1 MPFWQKLR
9 YSLSLR
15 LLLLFIVTGIAIVI
29 IHRVSLGFSIMQH
42 FKHNVRP
49 HIQQYLSYLH
59 QEIGYPPNIEK
70 ARQLTERLPVDILI
84 QGGGINWSSTRIDS
98 RHIHFRPFRKH
109 ADGHLFRIGFYQY
122 RFALFTRQ
130 GPYDITFI
138 MQKNLESAKDIWG
151 IFVGIVAVLL
161 VLSLNYFIIR
171 WLLQPVSAMQEG
183 VKRIGSGELSHRIQ
197 TKRQDDLGELVNS
210 INQMTDDL
218 EKMLEAK
225 RQLLLAISHELRTPM
240 TRSKVSLALLED
252 STYKQAIDQ
261 DLQEMEKLLNELLET
276 ERLKGHVVLK
286 RTSSSLNTL
295 VKSVISDYFSDKP
308 IHAFLE
314 RSLPT
319 LQLDE
324 TRLRLLIRNLLE
336 NALKYQPSSAKPVEI
351 HTRKEN
357 NAILLLVEDH
367 GAGIEA
373 EHIPHLTDPFY
384 RVDPS
389 RQRKTGGYGL
399 GLYLCR
405 LIAEAHGA
413 QLEISSELGRGTRV
427 SLKIPLFAEQR

>member
-1 MPFWQKLR
+1 
-9 YSLSLR
+9 
-15 LLLLFIVTGIAIVI
+15 
-29 IHRVSLGFSIMQH
+29 
-42 FKHNVRP
+42 
-49 HIQQYLSYLH
+49 
-59 QEIGYPPNIEK
+59 
-70 ARQLTERLPVDILI
+70 
-84 QGGGINWSSTRIDS
+84 
-98 RHIHFRPFRKH
+98 
-109 ADGHLFRIGFYQY
+109 
-122 RFALFTRQ
+122 
-130 GPYDITFI
+130 
-138 MQKNLESAKDIWG
+138 
-151 IFVGIVAVLL
+151 
-161 VLSLNYFIIR
+161 
-171 WLLQPVSAMQEG
+171 
-183 VKRIGSGELSHRIQ
+183 
-197 TKRQDDLGELVNS
+197 
-210 INQMTDDL
+210 
-218 EKMLEAK
+218 
-225 RQLLLAISHELRTPM
+225 M

-357 NAILLLVEDH
+357 NAILLIVEDH

-427 SLKIPLFAEQR
+427 SLKISLFAEQR

>member
-1 MPFWQKLR
+1 MPFWQKIR

-49 HIQQYLSYLH
+49 HIHQYLSYLH

-84 QGGGINWSSTRIDS
+84 QGPDINWSSTRLDS
-98 RHIHFRPFRKH
+98 RHFHFRPFRKH

-122 RFALFTRQ
+122 RFAHLTRK

-138 MQKNLESAKDIWG
+138 MQKNLESAKGIWG

-183 VKRIGSGELSHRIQ
+183 VKRIGSGDLSHRIQ
-197 TKRQDDLGELVNS
+197 TKRQDDLGELINS
-210 INQMTDDL
+210 INQMTDEL

-261 DLQEMEKLLNELLET
+261 DLQEMEKLINELLET

-286 RTSSSLNTL
+286 RTSSSLNT
-295 VKSVISDYFSDKP
+295 VIKSVLSDYFSDKP
-308 IHAFLE
+308 IEAFLE
-314 RSLPT
+314 PSLPT

-336 NALKYQPSSAKPVEI
+336 NALKYSAKPVDI
-351 HTRKEN
+351 HTRKEK

-367 GAGIEA
+367 GAGIAA
-373 EHIPHLTDPFY
+373 EHIPHLSDPFY

-413 QLEISSELGRGTRV
+413 QLEISSQLGRGTCV
-427 SLKIPLFAEQR
+427 CLIFSDLISMN